1 MKKYQRLTFLQN
13 AGSNDLE
20 KYFHLLQKLSQ
31 KDIKYSEILH
41 KDLSL
46 LRQSGGF
53 FSSREEKPEKASN
66 YAAVF
71 QTPIQQSTNTS
82 TKTSA
87 NTSTQNNRSTNKKRS
102 NDTVHYG
109 TNFITNL
116 DN

>member
-53 FSSREEKPEKASN
+53 FSSREEKPEEASN
-66 YAAVF
+66 YGKSYEYKYPT
-71 QTPIQQSTNTS
+71 QKSTRNS
-82 TKTSA
+82 TQNSTQKSTRNS
-87 NTSTQNNRSTNKKRS
+87 TQKSTQNNANNFTRKNKY
-102 NDTVHYG
+102 N
-109 TNFITNL
+109 NN
-116 DN
+116 